1 MENVL
6 IYGGAAL
13 MLVGCIF
20 GLVGAVKGFCIRKGL
35 SAFMPD
41 FNAKIDPDIKKFVI
55 LWAVLMIVGFTM
67 VVIGITLGL

>member
-1 MENVL
+1 MGNVL

-20 GLVGAVKGFCIRKGL
+20 GLVGVVKGFRIRKGL

-41 FNAKIDPDIKKFVI
+41 FNAKIDPDIKKYVI
-55 LWAVLMIVGFTM
+55 LWAILVIMGFAMVG
-67 VVIGITLGL
+67 IGITLGL